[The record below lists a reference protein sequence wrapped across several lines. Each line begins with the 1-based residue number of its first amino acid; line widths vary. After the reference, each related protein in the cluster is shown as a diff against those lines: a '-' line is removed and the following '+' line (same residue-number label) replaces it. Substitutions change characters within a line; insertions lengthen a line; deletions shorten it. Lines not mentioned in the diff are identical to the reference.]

1 MGQMVSFECPDS
13 IFKRLDAVAASSGL
27 NRSEL
32 CREGLREVLRHY
44 DTIESDTE
52 QQPSIRYLL
61 QKLVAELQSNK

>member
-32 CREGLREVLRHY
+32 CREGLREVLRCYETVEY
-44 DTIESDTE
+44 DSE